1 MNGQFQKWKVNKVN
15 KFYYSIPKKKNMHVF
30 LVRKG
35 LRGRNILSIATAP
48 FVVERDIKING
59 FDVVSIPLFN
69 PKKFNINLIKLKNIL
84 KELFALIL
92 LKDIDFLFRNEFKN
106 IKFLK
111 DKKEE
116 IPESCQAICL
126 FSGGVD
132 SYCGIL
138 QAHERDP
145 KVVGIFC
152 AHSDQSKIISR
163 VKRFSDD
170 ILTKRGINLIKLN
183 VPEIRA
189 IGYSQMRGFLYF
201 VSAAAWMDLLNAKK
215 LIITEVGPTMYQ
227 PRFAYFDSVTL
238 TAHPYVLRCASKA
251 IELLLGREIELI
263 VPYENMTKAEIISIC
278 PEKYGLKKTISCI
291 SQRFGKHDGT
301 CYACVMRRLAF
312 IAAGLE
318 DVEYAKD
325 PISDLKANNNN
336 LIALLRYNQS
346 CLTNY
351 REMRFF
357 QIENIEMFKK
367 HDLFRRFALDNFAA
381 IHKLII
387 SKQTIIKPVEK
398 IYKEVIEKLGTD
410 ILEHRLEKLQ
420 KEHIVPNFD
429 LPFAF

>member
-1 MNGQFQKWKVNKVN
+1 M
-15 KFYYSIPKKKNMHVF
+15 
-30 LVRKG
+30 RKG
-35 LRGRNILSIATAP
+35 LRGRNILSVAAAP
-48 FVVERDIKING
+48 FIVEKDIKLNG
-59 FDVVSIPLFN
+59 FDIVSIPLFN
-69 PKKFNINLIKLKNIL
+69 PNIFNINLTKLKSIL
-84 KELFALIL
+84 KDLFSLTL
-92 LKDIDFLFRNEFKN
+92 LKDIDFIFRNEFKY

-116 IPESCQAICL
+116 ISESCQAICL

-152 AHSDQSKIISR
+152 AHSDQSKIINQ
-163 VKRFSDD
+163 VKKFSDG
-170 ILTKRGINLIKLN
+170 ILTKRGIKLVKLN

-227 PRFAYFDSVTL
+227 PRFTYFDSVTL
-238 TAHPYVLRCASKA
+238 TAHPYILSCAEKV
-251 IELLLGREIELI
+251 IELLLGRKVELI
-263 VPYENMTKAEIISIC
+263 LPYENMTKAEVISMC
-278 PEKYGLKKTISCI
+278 PEKHWLKKTFSCI

-312 IAAGLE
+312 IAAGIE
-318 DVEYAKD
+318 DVEYIKN
-325 PISDLKANNNN
+325 PISDAKANNNN

-351 REMRFF
+351 KEMRFF

-367 HDLFRRFALDNFAA
+367 YDLFRRFALDNFAA

-387 SKQTIIKPVEK
+387 SNERIIMPVMK
-398 IYKEVIEKLGTD
+398 IYREVIKKLGTD
-410 ILEHRLEKLQ
+410 IFEHRIEELQ
-420 KEHIVPNFD
+420 KGHSTPNFD
-429 LPFAF
+429 LPYSF